1 MKINVGLHHNMERMI
16 QSMTGYGK
24 ATCELGEKVAT
35 IEIKSLNSKQLD
47 FYFRMPPAYRDKEMD
62 MRAELANRLKRGKI
76 EVTFNI
82 EYKEG
87 KQATQINTAVV
98 KDYYRQLTEI
108 IRETGISNNEP
119 VLQTIL
125 RLPESLNND
134 KELVDPEEAQKIMQ
148 TLVQAIDELE
158 KFRNTEGLALANDV
172 ASRIGIIESYLEQVG
187 PLEKERTQAI
197 RNKLESSLLEFIP
210 RESIDKNRYE
220 QELIY
225 FLEKLDITEEKTRLK
240 HHCKYFVEVMK
251 ETDQVGRKLGFVA
264 QEIGREIN
272 TIGSKANHSGIQK
285 LVVLMKDELE
295 KIKEQLMNVL

>member
-1 MKINVGLHHNMERMI
+1 MI

-24 ATCELGEKVAT
+24 ASCELGEKVAT

-47 FYFRMPPAYRDKEMD
+47 VYFRMPTAYRDREMD
-62 MRAELANRLKRGKI
+62 MRNELTNRLKRGKV
-76 EVTFNI
+76 EVGLNL

-87 KQATQINTAVV
+87 KHASQINASVV
-98 KDYYRQLTEI
+98 KNYYSQLKTIAEEI
-108 IRETGISNNEP
+108 GMAANEP
-119 VLQTIL
+119 FMQAIL
-125 RLPESLNND
+125 RMPDAFNND
-134 KELVDPEEAQKIMQ
+134 KESAGTEESTKLIQML
-148 TLVQAIDELE
+148 TSAIDELE
-158 KFRNTEGLALANDV
+158 KFRNTEGQSMAADV
-172 ASRIGIIESYLEQVG
+172 TSRIRLIESFLDGIE
-187 PLEKERTQAI
+187 PFEKERSELM

-210 RESIDKNRYE
+210 KESLDKNRYE

-225 FLEKLDITEEKTRLK
+225 YLEKLDISEEKTRLR
-240 HHCKYFVEVMK
+240 HHCNYFIEVMG
-251 ETDQVGRKLGFVA
+251 ESDQVGRKLGFVA

>member
-1 MKINVGLHHNMERMI
+1 MI

-62 MRAELANRLKRGKI
+62 MRTELGNRLKRGKI

-87 KQATQINTAVV
+87 KQATQINSAVV

-108 IRETGISNNEP
+108 IGEIGISNSEP

-134 KELVDPEEAQKIMQ
+134 KELVDPEEAKKLMQ
-148 TLVQAIDELE
+148 TLAQAIDELE

-172 ASRIGIIESYLEQVG
+172 ASRIGIIETYLEQVG

-210 RESIDKNRYE
+210 QESIDKNRYE

-225 FLEKLDITEEKTRLK
+225 FLEKLDISEEKTRLK